1 MRGVKK
7 RVEQL
12 PAEYRAKAQ
21 KVDQLAQPGA
31 VRGPCERR
39 LDQFGDLIKIMFELF
54 SAVLRWQ

>member
-1 MRGVKK
+1 MRGVEKWAE
-7 RVEQL
+7 RL

-39 LDQFGDLIKIMFELF
+39 LDQFGDLIKIVFGCFGEG
-54 SAVLRWQ
+54 S